1 MNKLDEIFLQIYP
14 VGSIFCSTQSTP
26 PSMGGSWEL
35 VKEDVREVCETE
47 AKGELLSCFQ
57 DYSKEPKAK
66 VKVYLYKRVA

>member
-1 MNKLDEIFLQIYP
+1 MKNCNEIFLQIYP

-26 PSMGGSWEL
+26 PSMGGEWEL
-35 VKEDVREVCETE
+35 VKEDVHEVCETE
-47 AKGELLSCFQ
+47 AKGELLWYFQ

>member
-14 VGSIFCSTQSTP
+14 VGSMFCSTQSTP
-26 PSMGGSWEL
+26 PSMGEWEL
-35 VKEDVREVCETE
+35 VREDVHEMCETA
-47 AKGELLSCFQ
+47 AKGELLWYFQ

>member
-1 MNKLDEIFLQIYP
+1 MINYDEIFLQTHP
-14 VGSIFCSTQSTP
+14 VGAIFCSTDSTP
-26 PSMGGSWEL
+26 PSMGVSWEL